1 MQTVSQPDGRG
12 APGAAAVAGRAA
24 RRMLAVA
31 VLAVPLAAPPRALA
45 QDPAPDQAGV
55 RPTHRTALVRVV
67 DDSVKSAALSGRW
80 MKYRVLLPATY
91 DAGARRYASLYLLH
105 GYGGAF
111 SNWETH
117 TRLADHL
124 APYDLVIVLPE
135 GENSYYVNATAF
147 PAERFET
154 YIQDDLVKDVEGKYR
169 VMPARYARAIGG
181 LSMGGYG
188 ALKFGLRRPAQF
200 AVAGSMSGAVGAGRS
215 VAATAAPS
223 EPASPAQ
230 VAARERT
237 NALLGPPGSPERAR
251 NDLFALVDSSDAGK
265 LPYLYLD
272 CGTED
277 GLLDVNREF
286 AALLLRRKAAYEYHE
301 LPGGHTW
308 DYWDRR
314 VVAFLD
320 VLSRRIPMG
329 GPPH

>member
-1 MQTVSQPDGRG
+1 MQKESQPVVRG
-12 APGAAAVAGRAA
+12 APRATAATVRTAGQMLAMAVLAIPLAVSPYALAQAPASGPAGGPATHRAA
-24 RRMLAVA
+24 R
-31 VLAVPLAAPPRALA
+31 
-45 QDPAPDQAGV
+45 
-55 RPTHRTALVRVV
+55 VRVV
-67 DDSVKSAALSGRW
+67 DDSVKSAALGGRW
-80 MKYRVLLPATY
+80 MKYRVLLPPTY

-135 GENSYYVNATAF
+135 GQNSYYVNATAF

-154 YIQDDLVKDVEGKYR
+154 YIQDDLVKDVESKYR

-188 ALKFGLRRPAQF
+188 ALKSGLRRPAQF
-200 AVAGSMSGAVGAGRS
+200 AVVGSMSGAVGAGRS
-215 VAATAAPS
+215 LEATAPT

-230 VAARERT
+230 DAARERT
-237 NALLGPPGSPERAR
+237 NALLGPPGSPERAG
-251 NDLFALVDSSDAGK
+251 NDLFALVESSDAGK

-277 GLLDVNREF
+277 ALLDANREF
-286 AALLLRRKAAYEYHE
+286 VAQLRRRKAAYEYHE
-301 LPGGHTW
+301 MPGGHTW

-320 VLSRRIPMG
+320 VLSRRVPMG
-329 GPPH
+329 GPPR

>member
-1 MQTVSQPDGRG
+1 MQKVSQRG
-12 APGAAAVAGRAA
+12 DLIVGGVATAVSRAW
-24 RRMLAVA
+24 RWLALVVVA
-31 VLAVPLAAPPRALA
+31 IPIAVPPRAAA
-45 QDPAPDQAGV
+45 QDKTHALAIASAP
-55 RPTHRTALVRVV
+55 HRAALVRVV
-67 DDSVKSAALSGRW
+67 DDSVKSAALGGRW
-80 MKYRVLLPATY
+80 MRYRVLLPATY
-91 DAGARRYASLYLLH
+91 DAGARRFASLYLLH

-117 TRLADHL
+117 TRLTQHMA
-124 APYDLVIVLPE
+124 AYDLVIVLPE
-135 GENSYYVNATAF
+135 GQNSYYVNAAAAPT
-147 PAERFET
+147 ERFET

-215 VAATAAPS
+215 VAASTPS
-223 EPASPAQ
+223 EPPTPAQ

-237 NALLGPPGSPERAR
+237 NALLGAPGSPERAA
-251 NDLFALVDSSDAGK
+251 NDLFALVESSDAAK

-277 GLLDVNREF
+277 ALLDANREF
-286 AALLLRRKAAYEYHE
+286 TALLLKRKAAYEYHE

-314 VVAFLD
+314 IVAFLE
-320 VLSRRIPMG
+320 VLSHRIPMG
-329 GPPH
+329 GPAR